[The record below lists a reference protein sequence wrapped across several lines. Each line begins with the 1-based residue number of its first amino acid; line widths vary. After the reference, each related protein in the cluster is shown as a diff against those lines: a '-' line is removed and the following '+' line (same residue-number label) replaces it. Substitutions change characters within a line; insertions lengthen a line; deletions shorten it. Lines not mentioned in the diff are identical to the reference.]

1 MEDVAKFLFVGAA
14 AVALFAFLSVATW
27 VEARAAERRDRERMA
42 LLRKLA
48 ELPPEQ
54 ASVMREILREEDV
67 RMERL
72 ARRKARQARR
82 DGVGGGAIVMAVGV
96 GLALFLFSIQPDE
109 QIWTLGI
116 MILLIG
122 IVIAAFAY
130 FGRPDGVEGH
140 DRDTAAAG

>member
-72 ARRKARQARR
+72 ARRKSRQARR
-82 DGVGGGAIVMAVGV
+82 DGVGGGAVVMAVGV

-122 IVIAAFAY
+122 IVIAASAH
-130 FGRPDGVEGH
+130 FGNPDGVQRG

>member
-54 ASVMREILREEDV
+54 ASVMREILREEDGRV
-67 RMERL
+67 ERL

-82 DGVGGGAIVMAVGV
+82 DGVGGGAVVMAVGV
-96 GLALFLFSIQPDE
+96 GLGLFLFSIQPDE

-122 IVIAAFAY
+122 IVIAAFAH
-130 FGRPDGVEGH
+130 FGNPDGVQEG

>member
-109 QIWTLGI
+109 EIWTLGI

-122 IVIAAFAY
+122 IVIAAFAPLVI
-130 FGRPDGVEGH
+130 FMRSPFVL
-140 DRDTAAAG
+140 